1 MGLAQYINIF
11 SYEEKSIGHLSG
23 KIVCFNFY
31 TILLWFSHLYCDDG
45 AYDAAF
51 CSRFGHTEYEI
62 LLDDNLGVSSKM
74 VAFVRPKEMKKKAEE
89 L

>member
-1 MGLAQYINIF
+1 MKKKVLDIF
-11 SYEEKSIGHLSG
+11 LVKLYVSIFILSCCG
-23 KIVCFNFY
+23 FHAP
-31 TILLWFSHLYCDDG
+31 HLYCDDG

-51 CSRFGHTEYEI
+51 CSRFGHTEDEI